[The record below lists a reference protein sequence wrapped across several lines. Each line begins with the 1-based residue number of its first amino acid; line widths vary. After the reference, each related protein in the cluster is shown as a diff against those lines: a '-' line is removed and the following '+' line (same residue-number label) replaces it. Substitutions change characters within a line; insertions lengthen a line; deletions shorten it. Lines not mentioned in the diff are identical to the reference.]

1 MDPRRPDRIREC
13 PDNPSDG
20 LPSGEQFN
28 ALGMVLSLLALLM
41 KVRVCVGQERGLIVG
56 NLLYLKLQVHGY
68 LKVP

>member
-28 ALGMVLSLLALLM
+28 ALGMVLSLLARLM
-41 KVRVCVGQERGLIVG
+41 KVRTYVGRTREGLDIWQFAI
-56 NLLYLKLQVHGY
+56 LEASSAWIF
-68 LKVP
+68 